1 MSRKDKVAE
10 EIKREV
16 SLIVQEELHDPRLG
30 FITITNVDVTPDLRF
45 ARIFFSVYGDPEH
58 WKKTQEGLEHAS
70 GFIRRMLGERLG
82 LRFVPEIVFQSD
94 HSCEYSILIEERLQE
109 INTQKESQ
117 VKKLKTRKAKH
128 ATKKSTKR
136 NKKSKK

>member
-10 EIKREV
+10 EIKREA

-30 FITITNVDVTPDLRF
+30 FTTITHVEVTPDLRF
-45 ARIFFSVYGDPEH
+45 ARIFFSVYGDPEK
-58 WKKTQEGLEHAS
+58 WKNTQEGLEHAA

-94 HSCEYSILIEERLQE
+94 HSSEYSILIEERLQE
-109 INTQKESQ
+109 INAQKESQ
-117 VKKLKTRKAKH
+117 GKKPKRRKAKND
-128 ATKKSTKR
+128 TKKPSGR